1 MMNMG
6 ILLRCYRPPL
16 ANVWWGGIRGHARA
30 AGLSALLAATS
41 AGLSAVMSNVHGFT
55 AAVRRTVTSLLIG
68 SSNRNLQG
76 WSSNKIRALH
86 VRYTI

>member
-16 ANVWWGGIRGHARA
+16 ANVWGGGIRGHARA

-41 AGLSAVMSNVHGFT
+41 AGISTVYANVIATQLQF
-55 AAVRRTVTSLLIG
+55 VEPSL
-68 SSNRNLQG
+68 
-76 WSSNKIRALH
+76 
-86 VRYTI
+86 RY